1 MQIEGMRHLTLIL
14 TLFFS
19 TMFASP
25 AYAKWEKVAVSVSG
39 DTYYVDFDRIRTNGG
54 YVYFWD
60 LSDYLKPTKWGDLS
74 AKSYK
79 QGDCEMFRYKNLSFS
94 YYKQPMGEVFGD
106 SNSPPNPEW
115 VYPSPNSSVE
125 EMLKRVCEYAET
137 L

>member
-1 MQIEGMRHLTLIL
+1 
-14 TLFFS
+14 
-19 TMFASP
+19 MFASP

-79 QGDCEMFRYKNLSFS
+79 QGDCEMFRYKNLSYSF
-94 YYKQPMGEVFGD
+94 YKTPMGEGVIFLSD
-106 SNSPPNPEW
+106 SNPNPEW
-115 VYPSPNSSVE
+115 VYPPPNSVAE
-125 EMLKRVCEYAET
+125 IILKGVCEVAAIRD

>member
-1 MQIEGMRHLTLIL
+1 MIKKITLGI

-19 TMFASP
+19 TLMFASP
-25 AYAKWEKVAVSVSG
+25 AYADWEVAGENEYS
-39 DTYYVDFDRIRTNGG
+39 TYYVDFDRIRTNGG